1 MQWPVLW
8 RFASY
13 LAMVAV
19 GALPVALWRRRHRLS
34 WRPAALGALAFV
46 LQVAAALV
54 YAAERKGPGAP
65 GFKRLLMPG
74 GESLD
79 PVPAALLQGALFA
92 VVVGGIVWGSR
103 LRRAEWPDA
112 VLFGLGLGG
121 AEAVFLGG
129 LALLLNA
136 GLLVAPQVFPAELQ
150 AAFQTRAEHFR
161 GVTAVVGPVV
171 ERAAA
176 LAMELLS
183 VLLVLA
189 GFRRRRAW
197 AGLGLGVAYQCGLIL
212 LLGWAVAL
220 LDAHNPRVPISS
232 LGVIEV
238 AVAALGIACVP
249 AIAWARRTGWAGDAA
264 AAPVPGPA
272 PDAAGATACADHE
285 IAIEQHLHGA
295 LPPDALPA
303 LEAHLAVCAGC
314 RAYRDAAARSD
325 GGIGAL
331 GALAGRATDWA
342 AVESRIRRRAAFPVR
357 ALSAGLGA
365 AALLVPALAW
375 LTAPP
380 GERRLVAISL
390 ALLSGGGLLAAAI
403 GAARRVRRFARLQGP
418 EELLAYHKR
427 RLRARIQWL
436 ERWPWAALALVLFQL
451 ADFASWGGPT
461 GSLRIALALLVLLAA
476 AVWAQGVVV
485 RLPRYRR
492 ELAELEP
499 GTGSPEAP

>member
-1 MQWPVLW
+1 MQLPVLW

-54 YAAERKGPGAP
+54 YAAERKGPGP
-65 GFKRLLMPG
+65 TGFKRLLMPG
-74 GESLD
+74 GDSLD

-92 VVVGGIVWGSR
+92 VIVGGIVRASR

-121 AEAVFLGG
+121 AEAAFLGG

-136 GLLVAPQVFPAELQ
+136 GLLVAPQFFPAELQ
-150 AAFQTRAEHFR
+150 AVFQTRAEHFR

-176 LAMELLS
+176 VAMELLS

-197 AGLGLGVAYQCGLIL
+197 AGLGLGVAYQCGLVL
-212 LLGWAVAL
+212 LLGWAVKL

-232 LGVIEV
+232 LGLIEV
-238 AVAALGIACVP
+238 AIAALGIACVP
-249 AIAWARRTGWAGDAA
+249 AIAWARRAGWGGEAVAA
-264 AAPVPGPA
+264 PAPVP
-272 PDAAGATACADHE
+272 AGEAVSAACADHE

-295 LPPDALPA
+295 LPQGALPP

-314 RAYRDAAARSD
+314 RAYRDAAASSD

-331 GALAGRATDWA
+331 GALAGRATDWE

-365 AALLVPALAW
+365 AALLVPALTW
-375 LTAPP
+375 LSAPP

-390 ALLSGGGLLAAAI
+390 ALLSGGGLLAAAVA
-403 GAARRVRRFARLQGP
+403 AARRVRRFARLQGP

-427 RLRARIQWL
+427 RLRARILWL

-499 GTGSPEAP
+499 GSPGAP